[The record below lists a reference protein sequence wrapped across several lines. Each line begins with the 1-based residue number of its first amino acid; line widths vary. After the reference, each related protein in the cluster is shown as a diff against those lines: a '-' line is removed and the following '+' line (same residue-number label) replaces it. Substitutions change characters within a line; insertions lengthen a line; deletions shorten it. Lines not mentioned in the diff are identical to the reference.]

1 MLGVLT
7 QIYPATP
14 QIGCLFHLSKNVFK
28 HVQKLGLQQ
37 LYLNDQLFRSR
48 IPALSFVVI
57 EDTFAALEKL
67 SNHRGALLD
76 YFETYYIVELR
87 RGIKHSVSGTDS

>member
-1 MLGVLT
+1 M
-7 QIYPATP
+7 P
-14 QIGCLFHLSKNVFK
+14 QIGCLFHHSKNVFK

-37 LYLNDQLFRSR
+37 LYLNDQLFRSM

-67 SNHRGALLD
+67 SNHCGALLD

>member
-7 QIYPATP
+7 QIYPAAP

-28 HVQKLGLQQ
+28 HVLGLQQ
-37 LYLNDQLFRSR
+37 LYLNDQLFRSM

-67 SNHRGALLD
+67 CNHCGALLD
-76 YFETYYIVELR
+76 
-87 RGIKHSVSGTDS
+87 

>member
-1 MLGVLT
+1 MLEVLT

-28 HVQKLGLQQ
+28 PVQKL
-37 LYLNDQLFRSR
+37 QLFRSM

-57 EDTFAALEKL
+57 ENTFAALEKL
-67 SNHRGALLD
+67 SNHCGALLD

-87 RGIKHSVSGTDS
+87 RGINHSVSGTDS